1 MSKVVTAQEV
11 ESWPENENG
20 IKVFPAF
27 TIFSE
32 RCVFSEDCSFG
43 EECVFGEDC
52 SFGEQCSFSKW
63 CSFDEGCSFGER
75 CSFGKGCSFDKRG
88 SFGKRCSFGEGCSF
102 GERGAFGKRCSFGK
116 GCSFDKRGAFGGWCS
131 FGEGCIFGEGCVAV
145 SPLWSFVY
153 EPPFKTKGAIY
164 PTSSCRKYWEERLG
178 IDLGNDFCDQI
189 KEKYGKNIPDF
200 LKRTDLT
207 RCERRILNSW
217 LEKEVKPED
226 DK

>member
-1 MSKVVTAQEV
+1 MSKVVTIQEV

-88 SFGKRCSFGEGCSF
+88 AFGKWCSFGDGCSFGEGC
-102 GERGAFGKRCSFGK
+102 
-116 GCSFDKRGAFGGWCS
+116 
-131 FGEGCIFGEGCVAV
+131 VVV

-164 PTSSCRKYWEERLG
+164 PTSSCHKYWEERLG

-207 RCERRILNSW
+207 RCEIRILNSW

>member
-32 RCVFSEDCSFG
+32 RCVFSEVCVFGKDCSFG
-43 EECVFGEDC
+43 DGCSFSEGCVFGE
-52 SFGEQCSFSKW
+52 
-63 CSFDEGCSFGER
+63 
-75 CSFGKGCSFDKRG
+75 GCSFDKRG
-88 SFGKRCSFGEGCSF
+88 SFGKRCSFGDG
-102 GERGAFGKRCSFGK
+102 CSFGK
-116 GCSFDKRGAFGGWCS
+116 GC
-131 FGEGCIFGEGCVAV
+131 VAI
-145 SPLWSFVY
+145 SPFWSFIY
-153 EPPFKTKGAIY
+153 DPPFKTKGAIY

-207 RCERRILNSW
+207 QCERRILNSW

>member
-75 CSFGKGCSFDKRG
+75 CSFGKGCSFD
-88 SFGKRCSFGEGCSF
+88 EGCSF
-102 GERGAFGKRCSFGK
+102 GEVCSFGD
-116 GCSFDKRGAFGGWCS
+116 GCS
-131 FGEGCIFGEGCVAV
+131 FGEGCVAV

>member
-88 SFGKRCSFGEGCSF
+88 AFGKWCSFGDGCSFGEGC
-102 GERGAFGKRCSFGK
+102 
-116 GCSFDKRGAFGGWCS
+116 
-131 FGEGCIFGEGCVAV
+131 VVV

-189 KEKYGKNIPDF
+189 KEKYSKNIPDF